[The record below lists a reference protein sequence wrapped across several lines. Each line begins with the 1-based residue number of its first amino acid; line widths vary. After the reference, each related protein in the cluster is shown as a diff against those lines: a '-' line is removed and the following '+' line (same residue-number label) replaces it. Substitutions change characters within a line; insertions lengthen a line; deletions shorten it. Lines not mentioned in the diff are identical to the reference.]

1 MMPVVSL
8 NGFQARTNH
17 ADDLVLAATNQV
29 GQRRSYATLVVGDQD
44 AHTDQAASL
53 STAKIRRA
61 DALMRLSKQQCSY
74 REEQSRRWNRAR
86 VTPDREGSELSAAS
100 LRPDWRVEKLL
111 RKFSRAGGVA
121 SH

>member
-44 AHTDQAASL
+44 AHTDQAASW
-53 STAKIRRA
+53 STAVRSWPTSNGFGN
-61 DALMRLSKQQCSY
+61 MRWTSMRS
-74 REEQSRRWNRAR
+74 
-86 VTPDREGSELSAAS
+86 
-100 LRPDWRVEKLL
+100 
-111 RKFSRAGGVA
+111 
-121 SH
+121 